1 MSRAKLKIPQLRE
14 HPAIAAFLLSLLML
28 FIYSLIQGIYPFGK
42 VTFLRKDLYHQYL
55 PFLYELRR
63 RLISG
68 ESLKYSF
75 DLGLGSSF
83 YGMYVY
89 YLSDP
94 LNFLS
99 VLVPKKYLLEFLTF
113 ITYIKIALCSSNMC
127 IYLRHRDKDIKGIYA
142 VLLSLC
148 YGFSGY
154 IAAFDWNVMW
164 MWGIALAP
172 LAIMGMEKLFRYTDG
187 MKSMVF
193 YSWILFFIV
202 WTNYYIA
209 MIMLLFSAVYFAVLC
224 VEEFRG
230 VIELFTAALRFV
242 FCSAL
247 SLCMAGILLVPEWEI
262 IRNSSFSGNEFPD
275 RIRFYLMPWE
285 LMLRSL
291 ASVQVETGLGHEPG
305 TYASLAVL
313 FLVPLFFL
321 NKKIDLKHRIVRGVL
336 VLFFYLSFDMNVLEF
351 IWHGLNYP
359 DSIPARQAFLL
370 VFVFVSLAYE
380 ALPGLGEM
388 GFIRIMISMI
398 FPLAVYGMCLALCRE
413 DGHVTGS
420 TWIISGIF
428 ILLYL
433 LILVLYAAKREEYGK
448 WGLSVFFLLL
458 IFELLMNF
466 NMTSSRDISRKSYFR
481 HVDNYEKLAEAAR
494 KEEKLNQGHFLRFDT
509 VEENIRNLSCTVG
522 YSDASYFSSTID
534 NKAEDFYK
542 DFGMKAS
549 KVHYMA
555 DGITPFTSAILGIG
569 YVLADELRNNETDYD
584 ICHYLEEEGEDYLY
598 EYMYALP
605 FGYTV
610 PEGSHSFSDDD
621 SFYDPIDR
629 QNKVAMKLGGD
640 EIFHRMGDE
649 DLFEDSGIAE
659 FKISESGHYYAYTYE
674 DIDEITEYVDHSDEA
689 YGKFEDMKY
698 ESIMDL
704 GRLEEGS
711 SVRLE
716 ADEESR
722 TEYLETSVY
731 RFDPGNLKELT
742 AELTSDPFTLTEF
755 SDDHIEAICEVSDDR
770 ELVLALPASGGW
782 EVTLDGDEKIEPGSF
797 YGLLMKLSLPEGVH
811 HISLDYHIPGF
822 MTGLLISLIAII
834 LNTVGTVLI
843 VFR

>member
-1 MSRAKLKIPQLRE
+1 
-14 HPAIAAFLLSLLML
+14 ML
-28 FIYSLIQGIYPFGK
+28 FLYSLIQGIYPFGK
-42 VTFLRKDLYHQYL
+42 ITFLRKDLYHQYL

-63 RLISG
+63 RLLSG

-99 VLVPKKYLLEFLTF
+99 VLVPEKYLLEFLTF
-113 ITYIKIALCSSNMC
+113 ITYLKISLCSSNMC
-127 IYLRHRDKDIKGIYA
+127 IYLRYKKKETAPVYA

-154 IAAFDWNVMW
+154 IASFDWNVMW

-172 LAIMGMEKLFRYTDG
+172 LAIMGMEKLFRYQDG
-187 MKSMVF
+187 IKSVF
-193 YSWILFFIV
+193 IYSWILFFII

-209 MIMLLFSAVYFAVLC
+209 MIILLFSAVYFLVLC
-224 VEEFRG
+224 VEEYG
-230 VIELFTAALRFV
+230 GIIKLFTAALRFA

-247 SLCMAGILLVPEWEI
+247 SLCMAGMFLIPEWEI
-262 IRNSSFSGNEFPD
+262 IRDTSFSGNDLPD
-275 RIRFYLMPWE
+275 KIKFYLMPWE
-285 LMLRSL
+285 LMVRSL
-291 ASVQVETGLGHEPG
+291 VSVKVETGLGHEPG
-305 TYASLAVL
+305 IYASLAVL

-336 VLFFYLSFDMNVLEF
+336 VIFFYLSFDMNVLEF

-370 VFVFVSLAYE
+370 VFILVSLAYE
-380 ALPGLGEM
+380 TLPGIKEM
-388 GFIRIMISMI
+388 GIIRCAISMV
-398 FPLAVYGMCLALCRE
+398 FPLVIYGVSLALCRE
-413 DGHVTGS
+413 DSHTDGS
-420 TWIISGIF
+420 TWILSGIF
-428 ILLYL
+428 ILLYV
-433 LILVLYAAKREEYGK
+433 LILIIYVLKNEEYGK
-448 WGLSVFFLLL
+448 WGMSVFFLLL
-458 IFELLMNF
+458 VFELLINL
-466 NMTSSRDISRKSYFR
+466 NLTSSRDISRKSYFR
-481 HVDNYEKLAEAAR
+481 HVDNYRELVKTAENR
-494 KEEKLNQGHFLRFDT
+494 EKLNQGHFSRFDT

-555 DGITPFTSAILGIG
+555 EGITPFTSAILGVG
-569 YVLADELRNNETDYD
+569 YILADNLRNNETDYD
-584 ICHYLEEEGEDYLY
+584 VSFYLEEAGEDYLY
-598 EYMYALP
+598 ECMFALP

-610 PEGSHSFSDDD
+610 PEGHHGFLDDD

-640 EIFHRMGDE
+640 EIFHRVSDD
-649 DLFEDSGIAE
+649 DLFEDSGIA
-659 FKISESGHYYAYTYE
+659 KIEIAESGHYYAYTDE
-674 DIDEITEYVDHSDEA
+674 DIDEITEYVDFQDEA
-689 YGKFEDMKY
+689 YGEFEDMKY

-704 GRLEEGS
+704 GRLEEGTK
-711 SVRLE
+711 VRLE
-716 ADEESR
+716 TDEESK
-722 TEYLETSVY
+722 TGYLETSVY
-731 RFDPGNLKELT
+731 RLDPGNLKELIEEMT
-742 AELTSDPFTLTEF
+742 LDPFTLTEF
-755 SDDHIEAICEVSDDR
+755 SDDHIEAICEVSDGR
-770 ELVLALPASGGW
+770 ELVLALPVSKGW
-782 EVTLDGDEKIEPGSF
+782 EVTLDGKEKIEPLSF
-797 YGLLMKLSLPEGVH
+797 YGLLMKLSLPSGVH

-822 MTGLLISLIAII
+822 STGLIISLIALII
-834 LNTVGTVLI
+834 NMTGTVLFLFGNRKQKAS
-843 VFR
+843 VG